1 MVAKQQSHIDDL
13 VAKNRT
19 LEQTLTKVRAEL
31 SAEKAR
37 VDTGLVQFKTQLKKE
52 QDEWREG
59 CDSLQSLWRITHLRS
74 VVDLEK
80 ERLIILQLREQ
91 LRQERLATLQ
101 RDFQISTFQAREV
114 ELEDQLQQHLRE
126 RDRQAQQIQET
137 SVLTGNIKQLQAELR
152 QKEQDLE
159 DAVQS
164 KQQLEA
170 RTIQPSYPELGAS
183 GHPALYFRVFFQK
196 TLSGL
201 RKEHTSL
208 VSSSS
213 TNTTALER
221 AKLQIDGLRDNLAE
235 SQEKLAATE
244 RKVKELNQQ
253 VEKWKK
259 LESREDEELE
269 KLRKRKV
276 ELEVEVEDLQ
286 GRLAESSQ
294 AAAQRDKLNTKLD
307 KYKVSLEEHK
317 VSTGICSLCLNFLVV
332 SRPL

>member
-37 VDTGLVQFKTQLKKE
+37 VDTGLVQFKNQLKKE

-101 RDFQISTFQAREV
+101 RDFQITTFQAREA
-114 ELEDQLQQHLRE
+114 ELEDQLQQHIRE

-170 RTIQPSYPELGAS
+170 RTLQPPYPELGAP
-183 GHPALYFRVFFQK
+183 GHPRLILPCLLSENAFWLAERTHLPRVF
-196 TLSGL
+196 LI
-201 RKEHTSL
+201 R
-208 VSSSS
+208 
-213 TNTTALER
+213 
-221 AKLQIDGLRDNLAE
+221 
-235 SQEKLAATE
+235 
-244 RKVKELNQQ
+244 
-253 VEKWKK
+253 
-259 LESREDEELE
+259 
-269 KLRKRKV
+269 
-276 ELEVEVEDLQ
+276 
-286 GRLAESSQ
+286 
-294 AAAQRDKLNTKLD
+294 
-307 KYKVSLEEHK
+307 
-317 VSTGICSLCLNFLVV
+317 
-332 SRPL
+332 